1 MYNASSLPSSLGA
14 YEPDASADGGLT
26 RSIYTH
32 ICIYIYINLCV

>member
-14 YEPDASADGGLT
+14 NEPDASADGRFN

-32 ICIYIYINLCV
+32 ICIYIYIY